1 MINPDVTDY
10 VKNQRIQGVKDS
22 VIIENLL
29 KRGWSNAIID
39 SSFSLLD
46 KKMADLKIG
55 KNGIILYEDILSH
68 SFLKIFIAIA
78 GIILLVIFVV
88 VIADIFPL

>member
-29 KRGWSNAIID
+29 KRGWSKAIID

-46 KKMADLKIG
+46 KKVADLKIG
-55 KNGIILYEDILSH
+55 KNGIILNEDNLSH

-88 VIADIFPL
+88 VIADMFPL